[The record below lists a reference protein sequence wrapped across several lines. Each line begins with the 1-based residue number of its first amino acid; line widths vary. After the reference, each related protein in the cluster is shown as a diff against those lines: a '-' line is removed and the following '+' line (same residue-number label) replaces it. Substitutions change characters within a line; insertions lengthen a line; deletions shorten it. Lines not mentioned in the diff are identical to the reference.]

1 MCNSFARRSM
11 NVVACDLLT
20 QTPITLDIADGRA
33 RLMPG
38 SDTPAPG
45 LFLSPGWFDLQ
56 VNGFAGYDINSA
68 DVEPA
73 TVAGMVRRL
82 WQEGVARCSPTI
94 VTQSFE
100 HIARCARAVALACEQ
115 DAQIAASVA
124 GIHLEGPYIS
134 PLDGARGAHPREHV
148 RPADWDEFARW
159 QEAAGGRIRLV
170 SLAPETP
177 GALPFIRRLTQAG
190 IVVGLA
196 HTLATTDE
204 IAAAVDAGATLSTHL
219 GNGSPAVLPRHPNM
233 IWDQLAEDRL
243 RASAI
248 FDGHHLPAS
257 VMKVIA
263 RAKGVARM
271 ILVSDAVALARMP
284 PGVYENAIGG
294 KVELHPSG
302 RLSVF
307 GTPYLAGSASSL
319 KDCVENAVR
328 LAGCTLA
335 QAAQMASVNP
345 ARLLQ
350 GEAPA
355 DCRTHTLFKWDDRA
369 CRATILATIVD
380 GALVYADASGNN
392 DAESASR

>member
-1 MCNSFARRSM
+1 MQLT
-11 NVVACDLLT
+11 VANLLT
-20 QTPITLDIADGRA
+20 QTPVVLDITQGRA
-33 RLMPG
+33 RLLPG
-38 SDTPAPG
+38 GDTPTPG

-82 WQEGVARCSPTI
+82 WQEGVARCCPTI

-115 DAQIAASVA
+115 DAQIAASVV

-134 PLDGARGAHPREHV
+134 PLDGARGAHPREHI
-148 RPADWDEFARW
+148 RPASWDEFARW
-159 QEAAGGRIRLV
+159 QEAADGRIRLV

-177 GALPFIRRLTQAG
+177 GAFPFIRRLRQAG

-219 GNGSPAVLPRHPNM
+219 GNGSPAMLPRHPNM

-243 RASAI
+243 WASAI

-263 RAKGVARM
+263 RAKGVART

-284 PGVYENAIGG
+284 PGIYETAVGG
-294 KVELHPSG
+294 KVELHPNG

-307 GTPYLAGSASSL
+307 GAPYLAGSASSL

-328 LAGCTLA
+328 HAGCSLA
-335 QAAQMASVNP
+335 QAAQMAAVNP
-345 ARLLQ
+345 ARLLHQ
-350 GEAPA
+350 VSDTSITSA
-355 DCRTHTLFKWDDRA
+355 TLFRWDERA
-369 CRATILATIVD
+369 CRADILATIVD
-380 GALVYADASGNN
+380 GAVLYSN
-392 DAESASR
+392 DAESLSR

>member
-1 MCNSFARRSM
+1 MKIAAF
-11 NVVACDLLT
+11 DLLT
-20 QTPITLDIADGRA
+20 QTPAGLDITAGGA
-33 RLMPG
+33 HLWPG
-38 SDTPAPG
+38 GDTPAPG

-56 VNGFAGYDINSA
+56 VNGFAGYDINAA

-82 WQEGVARCSPTI
+82 WQEGVARCCPTI

-100 HIARCARAVALACEQ
+100 HITRCARAVALACEE
-115 DAQIAASVA
+115 DAHIAASVA

-177 GALPFIRRLTQAG
+177 GAVPFIRRLTQAG

-219 GNGSPAVLPRHPNM
+219 GNGAPAMLPRHPNM

-243 RASAI
+243 WASAI

-263 RAKGVARM
+263 RAKGAART

-294 KVELHPSG
+294 KVELQPNG

-307 GTPYLAGSASSL
+307 GTPYLAGSTSSL

-335 QAAQMASVNP
+335 QAAQMASLNP

-350 GEAPA
+350 GEAPSGR
-355 DCRTHTLFKWDDRA
+355 RTHTLFKWDERA
-369 CRATILATIVD
+369 RRATILATIVD
-380 GALVYADASGNN
+380 GAVVYADASGNN

>member
-1 MCNSFARRSM
+1 MS
-11 NVVACDLLT
+11 VVACDLLT
-20 QTPITLDIADGRA
+20 QTPAALDIADGCA
-33 RLMPG
+33 RFLPAG
-38 SDTPAPG
+38 DTPAANV
-45 LFLSPGWFDLQ
+45 FLSPGWFDLQ
-56 VNGFAGYDINSA
+56 VNGFAGYDINA
-68 DVEPA
+68 PDVEPA

-82 WQEGVARCSPTI
+82 WQEGVARCCPTL

-100 HIARCARAVALACEQ
+100 HIARCARAVALACAQ

-134 PLDGARGAHPREHV
+134 PLDGARGAHPRAHT
-148 RPADWDEFARW
+148 RPASWDEFARW
-159 QEAAGGRIRLV
+159 QEAADGRIRLV

-196 HTLATTDE
+196 HTLATTE
-204 IAAAVDAGATLSTHL
+204 QIAAAVDAGATLSTHL
-219 GNGSPAVLPRHPNM
+219 GNGAPATLPRHPNM
-233 IWDQLAEDRL
+233 IWDQLAEERL
-243 RASAI
+243 WASAI

-263 RAKGVARM
+263 RAKGVDRT

-294 KVELHPSG
+294 KVELHPNG

-328 LAGCTLA
+328 LAGCSLA
-335 QAAQMASVNP
+335 QAVQMASVNP
-345 ARLLQ
+345 AKLLQ
-350 GEAPA
+350 KMSDTSEVS
-355 DCRTHTLFKWDDRA
+355 DISRTHTLFTWDERA
-369 CRATILATIVD
+369 RRATILATIVD
-380 GALVYADASGNN
+380 GAVVYADAIGNN
-392 DAESASR
+392 DAESVSR

>member
-1 MCNSFARRSM
+1 MPLT
-11 NVVACDLLT
+11 VTDLLT
-20 QTPITLDIADGRA
+20 QTSVVFDMADGRA
-33 RLMPG
+33 RLLSG
-38 SDTPAPG
+38 GDTPAPG

-56 VNGFAGYDINSA
+56 VNGFAGHDINA
-68 DVEPA
+68 PDVEPA

-82 WQEGVARCSPTI
+82 WQEGVARCCPTI

-100 HIARCARAVALACEQ
+100 HMARCARAVALACEQ

-134 PLDGARGAHPREHV
+134 PMDGARGAHPRQHV
-148 RPADWDEFARW
+148 RPASWDEFARW
-159 QEAAGGRIRLV
+159 QEMAGGRIRLV

-190 IVVGLA
+190 VKVGLA

-219 GNGSPAVLPRHPNM
+219 GNGSPATLPRHPNM

-243 RASAI
+243 WASAI

-263 RAKGVARM
+263 RAKGITRT

-284 PGVYENAIGG
+284 PGIYETTVGG
-294 KVELHPSG
+294 KVELHPNG

-307 GTPYLAGSASSL
+307 GTPYLAGSASAL

-328 LAGCTLA
+328 LAGCSLA
-335 QAAQMASVNP
+335 QAVQMASTNP
-345 ARLLQ
+345 AKLLQ
-350 GEAPA
+350 SEVSVDVSDTYEVA
-355 DCRTHTLFKWDDRA
+355 DTSFTLFQWDDRV
-369 CRATILATIVD
+369 RRTTILATIVD
-380 GALVYADASGNN
+380 GAVVYSN
-392 DAESASR
+392 DADSASR

>member
-1 MCNSFARRSM
+1 M

-20 QTPITLDIADGRA
+20 QAPIALDIVDGRA
-33 RLMPG
+33 RLLPAG
-38 SDTPAPG
+38 DTPAANV
-45 LFLSPGWFDLQ
+45 FLSPGWFDLQ
-56 VNGFAGYDINSA
+56 VNGFAGYDINA
-68 DVEPA
+68 PDVEPA
-73 TVAGMVRRL
+73 MVAGMVRRL
-82 WQEGVARCSPTI
+82 WQEGVARCCPTI

-100 HIARCARAVALACEQ
+100 HIARCARAVALACAQ

-148 RPADWDEFARW
+148 RPASWDEFARW

-196 HTLATTDE
+196 HTLATTE
-204 IAAAVDAGATLSTHL
+204 QIAAAVDAGATLSTHL
-219 GNGSPAVLPRHPNM
+219 GNGAPATLPRHPNM
-233 IWDQLAEDRL
+233 IWDQLAEERL
-243 RASAI
+243 WASAI

-257 VMKVIA
+257 VMKVIV
-263 RAKGVARM
+263 RAKGVDRT

-294 KVELHPSG
+294 KVELHPNG

-328 LAGCTLA
+328 LAGCSLA
-335 QAAQMASVNP
+335 QAVQMASVNP
-345 ARLLQ
+345 AKLLQ
-350 GEAPA
+350 KMSDTSEVS
-355 DCRTHTLFKWDDRA
+355 DISRTHTLFTWDERA
-369 CRATILATIVD
+369 RRARIVATIVD
-380 GALVYADASGNN
+380 GALVYADATGNN
-392 DAESASR
+392 DAESVSR

>member
-1 MCNSFARRSM
+1 MTMTLA
-11 NVVACDLLT
+11 VADLLT
-20 QTPITLDIADGRA
+20 HTPITLDIADGRA
-33 RLMPG
+33 RLVPAG
-38 SDTPAPG
+38 EVPAPNV
-45 LFLSPGWFDLQ
+45 FLSPGWFDLQ
-56 VNGFAGYDINSA
+56 VNGFAGYDINAA

-82 WQEGVARCSPTI
+82 WQEGVARCCPTI

-100 HIARCARAVALACEQ
+100 HIARCARAVALACAQ

-124 GIHLEGPYIS
+124 GIHLEGPYLS
-134 PLDGARGAHPREHV
+134 PVEGARGAHPPEHI
-148 RPADWDEFARW
+148 RPATWDEFARW
-159 QEAAGGRIRLV
+159 QEAADGRIRLV

-177 GALPFIRRLTQAG
+177 GAIPFIRRLRQAG
-190 IVVGLA
+190 VVVGLA

-204 IAAAVDAGATLSTHL
+204 IAAAVEAGATLSTHL
-219 GNGSPAVLPRHPNM
+219 GNGAPATLPRHPNM

-243 RASAI
+243 WASAI

-263 RAKGVARM
+263 RAKGVGRT

-294 KVELHPSG
+294 KVELHPNG

-319 KDCVENAVR
+319 KECVENAVR
-328 LAGCTLA
+328 LAGCSLA
-335 QAAQMASVNP
+335 QAAQMAALNP

-350 GEAPA
+350 DDAKVSDTLPT
-355 DCRTHTLFKWDDRA
+355 CTLFRWDERA
-369 CRATILATIVD
+369 CRADILATIVD
-380 GALVYADASGNN
+380 GAVVYSSE
-392 DAESASR
+392 AESLSR